1 MKKKGIIITLAILLA
16 VAIIALVVLLCSK
29 IPNKNKEKKEVI
41 TWVSDSDIYITTD
54 DKFTTLQND
63 GGSYYNREYVVDFN
77 TLVAT
82 GYEDH
87 YVGFEGF
94 EYQHKEFY
102 SKQLTKD
109 DFKKLEKIRTDVAL
123 NPQEDVNKTYTYYT
137 IGGYG
142 GNYKIY
148 DRTTIEEIENILH

>member
-16 VAIIALVVLLCSK
+16 AAIIALVVLLCSK
-29 IPNKNKEKKEVI
+29 IPNKKKDKKDIDVY
-41 TWVSDSDIYITTD
+41 VSDRDIYITTD
-54 DKFTTLQND
+54 DKFMTLQND
-63 GGSYYNREYVVDFN
+63 GGSYYNREYVVDYN

-87 YVGFEGF
+87 YIGFEGF

-102 SKQLTKD
+102 SKQLTQE
-109 DFKKLEKIRTDVAL
+109 DFKKLDKIRTDVAL

-142 GNYKIY
+142 GSYKIY
-148 DRTTIEEIENILH
+148 DRETIEEIENILH

>member
-1 MKKKGIIITLAILLA
+1 MKKKGIIITLAVILA
-16 VAIIALVVLLCSK
+16 AAIIALVVLLCSK
-29 IPNKNKEKKEVI
+29 IPNKKKDKEDVDVY
-41 TWVSDSDIYITTD
+41 VSDRDIYITTD
-54 DKFTTLQND
+54 DKFMTLQND
-63 GGSYYNREYVVDFN
+63 GGSYYNRMYVIDYN

-102 SKQLTKD
+102 SKQLTQE

-123 NPQEDVNKTYTYYT
+123 NPQEDVNKTYSYYT

-142 GNYKIY
+142 GS
-148 DRTTIEEIENILH
+148 L

>member
-16 VAIIALVVLLCSK
+16 AAIIALVVLLCSK
-29 IPNKNKEKKEVI
+29 IPNKKKDKEDINVY
-41 TWVSDSDIYITTD
+41 VSDRDIYITTD
-54 DKFTTLQND
+54 DKFMTLQND
-63 GGSYYNREYVVDFN
+63 GGSYYNREYVVDYN

-87 YVGFEGF
+87 YIGFEGF

-102 SKQLTKD
+102 SKQLTQE
-109 DFKKLEKIRTDVAL
+109 DFKKLDKIRTDVAL

-148 DRTTIEEIENILH
+148 NRETIEEIENILH

>member
-16 VAIIALVVLLCSK
+16 AAIIALVVLLCSK
-29 IPNKNKEKKEVI
+29 IPNKKKDKEDINVY
-41 TWVSDSDIYITTD
+41 VSDRDIYITTD
-54 DKFTTLQND
+54 DKFMTLQND
-63 GGSYYNREYVVDFN
+63 GGSYYNREYVVDYN

-87 YVGFEGF
+87 YIGFEGF

-102 SKQLTKD
+102 SKQLTQE
-109 DFKKLEKIRTDVAL
+109 DFKKLDKIRTDVAL

-148 DRTTIEEIENILH
+148 NRETIEERENILH

>member
-1 MKKKGIIITLAILLA
+1 MEDLKSKKILVIVESPTKEHKIQKYLRDAGYKVSVMASVGHIMSLA
-16 VAIIALVVLLCSK
+16 
-29 IPNKNKEKKEVI
+29 
-41 TWVSDSDIYITTD
+41 
-54 DKFTTLQND
+54 D

-102 SKQLTKD
+102 SKQLTQE

-123 NPQEDVNKTYTYYT
+123 NPQEDVNKTYSYYT

-142 GNYKIY
+142 GSYKIY
-148 DRTTIEEIENILH
+148 NRDTIEEIENILH

>member
-16 VAIIALVVLLCSK
+16 AAIIALVVLLCSK
-29 IPNKNKEKKEVI
+29 IPNKKKDKEDINVY
-41 TWVSDSDIYITTD
+41 VSDRDIYITTD
-54 DKFTTLQND
+54 DKFMTLQND
-63 GGSYYNREYVVDFN
+63 GGSYYNREYVVDYN

-82 GYEDH
+82 GYEEH
-87 YVGFEGF
+87 YIGFEGF

-102 SKQLTKD
+102 SKQLTQE
-109 DFKKLEKIRTDVAL
+109 DFKKLDKIRTDVAL

-148 DRTTIEEIENILH
+148 NRETIEEIENILH

>member
-16 VAIIALVVLLCSK
+16 AAIIALVVLLCSK
-29 IPNKNKEKKEVI
+29 IPNKKKDKEDINVY
-41 TWVSDSDIYITTD
+41 VSDRDIYITTD
-54 DKFTTLQND
+54 DKFMTLQND
-63 GGSYYNREYVVDFN
+63 GGSYYNREYVVDYN

-87 YVGFEGF
+87 YIGFEGF

-102 SKQLTKD
+102 SKQLTQE
-109 DFKKLEKIRTDVAL
+109 DFKKLDQIRTDVAL

-148 DRTTIEEIENILH
+148 NRETIEEIENILH

>member
-16 VAIIALVVLLCSK
+16 AAIIALVVLLCSK
-29 IPNKNKEKKEVI
+29 IPNKKKDKEDIDVY
-41 TWVSDSDIYITTD
+41 VSDRDIYITTD
-54 DKFTTLQND
+54 DKFMTLQND
-63 GGSYYNREYVVDFN
+63 GGSYYNREYVVDYN

-87 YVGFEGF
+87 YIGFEGF

-102 SKQLTKD
+102 SKQLTQE

-123 NPQEDVNKTYTYYT
+123 NPQEDVDKTYTYYT

-148 DRTTIEEIENILH
+148 NRDTIEEIENILH

>member
-1 MKKKGIIITLAILLA
+1 MKKKGIIIALEILLVA
-16 VAIIALVVLLCSK
+16 AIIALVVLLCSK
-29 IPNKNKEKKEVI
+29 IPNNNKEKKEVI
-41 TWVSDSDIYITTD
+41 TLVSDSDIYITTD

-102 SKQLTKD
+102 SKQLTQE
-109 DFKKLEKIRTDVAL
+109 DFKKLEKIRTDVTL
-123 NPQEDVNKTYTYYT
+123 NPQEDVNKTYSYYT

-142 GNYKIY
+142 GSYKIY
-148 DRTTIEEIENILH
+148 NRDTIEEIENILH

>member
-16 VAIIALVVLLCSK
+16 AAIIALVVLLCSK
-29 IPNKNKEKKEVI
+29 IPNKKKDKKDVDVY
-41 TWVSDSDIYITTD
+41 VSDRDIYITTD
-54 DKFTTLQND
+54 DKFMTLQND
-63 GGSYYNREYVVDFN
+63 GGSYYNRMYVIDYN

-94 EYQHKEFY
+94 EYEHKEFY
-102 SKQLTKD
+102 SKQLTKE
-109 DFKKLEKIRTDVAL
+109 DFKKLSDIKTEVSL

-137 IGGYG
+137 IGDFG
-142 GNYKIY
+142 GEYKIY
-148 DRTTIEEIENILH
+148 DRTTIEEIEKILH

>member
-16 VAIIALVVLLCSK
+16 AAIIALVVLLCSK
-29 IPNKNKEKKEVI
+29 IPNKKKDKEDINVY
-41 TWVSDSDIYITTD
+41 VSDRDIYITTD
-54 DKFTTLQND
+54 DKFMTLQND
-63 GGSYYNREYVVDFN
+63 GGSYYNREYVVDYN

-87 YVGFEGF
+87 YIGFEGF

-102 SKQLTKD
+102 SKQLTQE
-109 DFKKLEKIRTDVAL
+109 DFKKLDEIRTDVAL

-148 DRTTIEEIENILH
+148 NRETIEEIENILH